1 MKDLDPKSLIIG
13 FLAASVIGLVVALI
27 QPKEETKESEVGANE
42 HHIFEVEHNG
52 GTYLVIQKGQ
62 GIGIT
67 GAPLRRNL
75 IEVPQIPIPDSP
87 ESGEPRLFP
96 NPAARKRPDSEK

>member
-13 FLAASVIGLVVALI
+13 FLAASVVGLVVALI
-27 QPKEETKESEVGANE
+27 QTKEETKESEVGANE

-67 GAPLRRNL
+67 GAPLRRNW
-75 IEVPQIPIPDSP
+75 IEISVPDSP
-87 ESGEPRLFP
+87 ESEEPRLFP
-96 NPAARKRPDSEK
+96 NPAASKLPDSEK

>member
-13 FLAASVIGLVVALI
+13 FLAASVVGLVVALI
-27 QPKEETKESEVGANE
+27 QTKEETKESEVGANE

-62 GIGIT
+62 GIAIT

-75 IEVPQIPIPDSP
+75 IEVPQISVPDSP
-87 ESGEPRLFP
+87 ESEEPRLFT
-96 NPAARKRPDSEK
+96 NPAASKLPDSEK